1 MCGRSGAGA
10 ASLGTDRAAV
20 ALIARDARAERLEC
34 TGVVH
39 LAFHECFER
48 RQSLPEEGPR

>member
-20 ALIARDARAERLEC
+20 ALIARDACAERLERM
-34 TGVVH
+34 GVVP
-39 LAFHECFER
+39 LAVHACFER
-48 RQSLPEEGPR
+48 RQSLPEEARP